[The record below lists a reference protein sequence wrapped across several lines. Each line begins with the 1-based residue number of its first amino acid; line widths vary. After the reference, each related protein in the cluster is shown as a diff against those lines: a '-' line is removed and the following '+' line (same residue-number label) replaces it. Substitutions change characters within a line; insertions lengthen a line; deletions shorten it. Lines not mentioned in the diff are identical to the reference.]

1 MKETEEKIDVLYDEL
16 KEKVIAFVEDNQ
28 LEKGYIDTQ
37 LKKHKDMIYA
47 ILYDFDLKETVEEY
61 VYGVR
66 VWCGDLQVALE
77 PCHDSCMVYWEE
89 QDFEESQWYSVDKN
103 DCQIYFRVTLDN
115 IASFIEEYVE
125 EK

>member
-37 LKKHKDMIYA
+37 LKKH
-47 ILYDFDLKETVEEY
+47 
-61 VYGVR
+61 
-66 VWCGDLQVALE
+66 
-77 PCHDSCMVYWEE
+77 
-89 QDFEESQWYSVDKN
+89 
-103 DCQIYFRVTLDN
+103 
-115 IASFIEEYVE
+115 IASFIEEYIE